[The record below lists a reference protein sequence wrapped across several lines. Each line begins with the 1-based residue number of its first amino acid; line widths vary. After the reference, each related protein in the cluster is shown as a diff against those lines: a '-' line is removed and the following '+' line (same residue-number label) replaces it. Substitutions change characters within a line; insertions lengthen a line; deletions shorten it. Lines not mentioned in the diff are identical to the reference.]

1 VVLNQATPRTPRLQR
16 KNGGSIPTI
25 EEEDAKRPNREREKL
40 VSDRTRIINRMKSNF
55 PVARL
60 ENGLKRPGGR
70 SRPTPRRLA
79 SLVVADAF
87 VGELTRGSIG
97 TIPATVE
104 TENTRSHQG
113 GVRLPRED
121 SNSRIQRRVANAGAV
136 GGPRGR

>member
-1 VVLNQATPRTPRLQR
+1 M
-16 KNGGSIPTI
+16 
-25 EEEDAKRPNREREKL
+25 KRSARCALDNL
-40 VSDRTRIINRMKSNF
+40 
-55 PVARL
+55 RL
-60 ENGLKRPGGR
+60 ENGRKRPGGH

-121 SNSRIQRRVANAGAV
+121 RTLESKDAWQTLGLSAAL
-136 GGPRGR
+136 GGGKRTP

>member
-1 VVLNQATPRTPRLQR
+1 VVLGQATPRIPGCSGRTADR
-16 KNGGSIPTI
+16 IPTI

-40 VSDRTRIINRMKSNF
+40 VSDRTNRMKSNF